1 MGSIYGKNVK
11 ISVFGESHGQG
22 IGVVIDNIKSGLFI
36 DDEFIKSQ
44 MDRRRPGKNKF
55 STKRKEMDEYEI
67 LSGVFNGRTTGLPL
81 CAFIRNKN
89 NKSRDYSNIKD
100 VFRPSHADFTGYIR
114 YDGFNDYRGS
124 GHFSGRLT
132 APIVF
137 AGSIAK
143 LILKEKNIN
152 IKSHIKRI
160 KNIKDV
166 SYMDMENI
174 KKDIKDVD
182 FPVID
187 YDVYTKMKEEIDIA
201 RNKEDSIGGVVEVCI
216 ENIDAGIGDPIF
228 ETIEGRLAK
237 GIFAIPGVKGLEFGM
252 GFSLA
257 DYYGSEVNDEYD
269 YKDNNVITKTNNN
282 GGILGGITNG
292 MPVIFSVALK
302 PTPSISKEQNTI
314 NKDNQNVKLKTYG
327 RHDPCI
333 VPRACVVLEAITAI
347 TILDIL
353 YGY

>member
-11 ISVFGESHGQG
+11 ISVFGESHGKG
-22 IGVVIDNIKSGLFI
+22 IGIVIDNLKSGILI
-36 DDEFIKSQ
+36 DNEFIKSQ

-67 LSGVFNGRTTGLPL
+67 LSGVFNGRTTGSPL
-81 CAFIRNKN
+81 CAFIKNKN
-89 NKSRDYSNIKD
+89 NKSKDYCDIKD
-100 VFRPSHADFTGYIR
+100 VFRPSHSDFTGYIR
-114 YDGFNDYRGS
+114 YNGFNDYRGS
-124 GHFSGRLT
+124 GHFSARLT

-152 IKSHIKRI
+152 IKSHIK
-160 KNIKDV
+160 KIKDIEDL
-166 SYMDMENI
+166 SYLDSTNI
-174 KKDIKDVD
+174 KKDIKDMD
-182 FPVID
+182 FPVLDNEAYI
-187 YDVYTKMKEEIDIA
+187 KMKEAIDIA
-201 RNKEDSIGGVVEVCI
+201 RNNNDSVGGVVELCI
-216 ENIDAGIGDPIF
+216 ENIKAGIGDPIF

-252 GFSLA
+252 GFCLT
-257 DYYGSEVNDEYD
+257 DYYGSEVNDQYD
-269 YKDNNVITKTNNN
+269 YKDNKVITKTNNN

-333 VPRACVVLEAITAI
+333 VPRACVVLEAIAAI